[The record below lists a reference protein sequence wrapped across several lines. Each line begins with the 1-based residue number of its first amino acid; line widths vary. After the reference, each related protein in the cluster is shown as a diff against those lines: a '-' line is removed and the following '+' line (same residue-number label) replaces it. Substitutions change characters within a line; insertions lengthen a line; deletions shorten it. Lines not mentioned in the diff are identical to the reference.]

1 MQNNMTMGA
10 RLKSSV
16 VIASLVLF
24 AGCATNNESLQI
36 QAGKIEQISD
46 VQITS
51 GRQLGVGAIVGAGAG
66 GLLGSLVGGG
76 TGRDVAIVAGAVG
89 GAVAGSTI
97 ERNFNDKEPTQQV
110 VVRVE
115 SGVLVVVDQQPADR
129 SLRVGQQVFIEGRG
143 NNARIAP
150 RQ

>member
-1 MQNNMTMGA
+1 MKTQMTISGRMKAGLA
-10 RLKSSV
+10 M
-16 VIASLVLF
+16 ASLILF
-24 AGCATNNESLQI
+24 AGCATTNEPLQI
-36 QAGKIEQISD
+36 QVGKIEQISD
-46 VQITS
+46 VQISS
-51 GRQLGVGAIVGAGAG
+51 GRQLGVGAVLGAGAG

-76 TGRDVAIVAGAVG
+76 TGRDLAIVAGAVG

-97 ERNFNDKEPTQQV
+97 ERNYNDKEPTQQV

-115 SGVLVVVDQQPADR
+115 SGVLVVVNQQPADR
-129 SLRVGQQVFIEGRG
+129 SLRVGQQVFIEGKG